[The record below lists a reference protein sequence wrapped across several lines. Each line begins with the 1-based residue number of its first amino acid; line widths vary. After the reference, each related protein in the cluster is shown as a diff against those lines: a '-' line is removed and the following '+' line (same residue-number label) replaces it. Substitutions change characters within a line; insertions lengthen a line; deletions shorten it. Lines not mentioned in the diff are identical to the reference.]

1 MPGEEELVEDLQEM
15 IQYYEQYISFKTRGL
30 QETVEYHS
38 DMVTSDLI
46 YERFEQDLTDLDLI
60 DHISSYIQSKGF
72 YYNKTDIIN
81 LFLSLKKQNH
91 SSFYQGFQEQGKTKV
106 VQWFA
111 ESLGATEE
119 NGQFTLI
126 PVRPD
131 WSDSSDLLGY
141 VDIQGEFQ
149 ERPLIKVLEEA
160 EKHPERPYFV
170 VLDEMNLARV
180 EYYFSDFFKCN

>member
-1 MPGEEELVEDLQEM
+1 MPSEKELIEDLEEM
-15 IQYYEQYISFKTRGL
+15 LRYYEGFIIYKEKGTKY
-30 QETVEYHS
+30 E
-38 DMVTSDLI
+38 MI
-46 YERFEQDLTDLDLI
+46 YERKEVYLDQQSII
-60 DHISSYIQSKGF
+60 DHVSSYIQSKGF
-72 YYNKTDIIN
+72 FYEKKDLIN
-81 LFLSLKKQNH
+81 FFLSLKTKPFVIL
-91 SSFYQGFQEQGKTKV
+91 SGISGTGKTKI

-141 VDIQGEFQ
+141 VNLQGEFQ
-149 ERPLIKVLEEA
+149 ERPLIKVLENA
-160 EKHPERPYFV
+160 DANPNRPYFV

-180 EYYFSDFFKCN
+180 EYYFSDF